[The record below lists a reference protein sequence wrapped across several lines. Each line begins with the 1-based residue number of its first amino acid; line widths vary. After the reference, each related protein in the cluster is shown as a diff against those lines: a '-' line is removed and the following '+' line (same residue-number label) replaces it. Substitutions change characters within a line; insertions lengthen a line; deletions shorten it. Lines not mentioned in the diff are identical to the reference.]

1 MSNHLVYQSYDEVES
16 YKLRREHEQRVADVI
31 HVPDASRSLEHNL
44 AAAHKNQVKFIIVG
58 VPEDIGPRANCGFGG
73 ALNAWMHFLPVLLT
87 QQQNEF
93 FDWSQVMLLGTV
105 KVDDLLKMS
114 HLATM
119 SDHRLSSLRDL
130 CSQLDE
136 RVSDVLS
143 PLFAA
148 DFKVIVIGGGHN
160 NAYPIIKSLAQTSK
174 KQVSCVNLDP
184 HADFRAT
191 EGRHSGN
198 PFRYAYKNEFLS
210 HYFVLGL
217 HEQKN
222 NVETL
227 TGLKEAGF
235 PYITYQQLF
244 VEHSV
249 DFYEAV
255 NLAKGYVDNSD
266 EYTGIEV
273 DLDSVKHVSASAYS
287 AVGFSIEQA
296 LHYVYQLAK
305 MPKAQYLHL
314 CEAAPDDNEPSN
326 HKALEVGQIL
336 TQMTYSFVTG
346 ATAPSKP

>member
-1 MSNHLVYQSYDEVES
+1 MSNHILYQSVDEIES
-16 YKLRREHEQRVADVI
+16 YRLRREHEQRVADVI
-31 HVPDASRSLEHNL
+31 QLPDASLSLKDNL
-44 AAAHKNQVKFIIVG
+44 LIAKQNQVKVIILG
-58 VPEDIGPRANCGFGG
+58 IPEDIGPRANCGYGG

-93 FDWSQVMLLGTV
+93 FDWSQVMLLGTI

-130 CSQLDE
+130 CSQLDG
-136 RVSDVLS
+136 RVADVLT
-143 PLFAA
+143 PVFAE

-160 NAYPIIKSLAQTSK
+160 NAYPIIKSLSQATD

-198 PFRYAYKNEFLS
+198 PFRYAYKNEFLK

-227 TGLKEAGF
+227 TGLHDAGF

-249 DFYEAV
+249 EFVEAV
-255 NLAKGYVDNSD
+255 NIAKGYVDNSD
-266 EYTGIEV
+266 EYIGIEV
-273 DLDSVKHVSASAYS
+273 DLDAIKHVSASAYS
-287 AVGFSIEQA
+287 ATGFHSEQA
-296 LHYVYQLAK
+296 LHYIYQMAK
-305 MPKAQYLHL
+305 LDNSQYLHL

-326 HKALEVGQIL
+326 HKALEVGQLL

-346 ATAPSKP
+346 ATVPSRQ